1 MMWALINK
9 ENYVVKPIIGVSYD
23 EALLQC
29 VDGMYLV
36 EMTLE
41 NTPAY
46 VGSYYDGKTFSVIET
61 DTNFPKLSM

>member
-1 MMWALINK
+1 MMWALVNS
-9 ENYVVKPIIGVSYD
+9 ENYVVKAIIGVSHE

-46 VGSYYDGKTFSVIET
+46 IGSYYDGKTFSAIEKT
-61 DTNFPKLSM
+61 ESFPKINL